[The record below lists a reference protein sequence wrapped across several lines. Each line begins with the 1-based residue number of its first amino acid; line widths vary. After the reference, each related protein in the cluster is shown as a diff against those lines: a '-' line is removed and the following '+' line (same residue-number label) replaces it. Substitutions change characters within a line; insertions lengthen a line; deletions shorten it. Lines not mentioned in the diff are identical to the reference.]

1 MTTTRK
7 CPKCSGEMK
16 EGFVVDETGA
26 NISVQTWVAG
36 KPERSWGSL
45 KVIEKE
51 TYRIHTFRCQNCRFL
66 EQYA

>member
-1 MTTTRK
+1 LDVIESLLPHRGIDLHTDWIR
-7 CPKCSGEMK
+7 
-16 EGFVVDETGA
+16 
-26 NISVQTWVAG
+26 ISKAGQWVAG
-36 KPERSWGSL
+36 KPEKDFLGTV